1 MKKLLYL
8 GVMLLVLFIAGCATS
23 TSDTVEEELGEEK
36 DLTDMS
42 PTISETPSDTIAFDD
57 AEISESFFAM
67 DGDMPMAEGFV
78 KSAGLG
84 ATSSMSRPSDMV
96 IDPTP
101 DYFQPSPGTLTAGE
115 WSDLDNWNFWLN
127 LGQRQEFSGMAS
139 YWEYDRVL
147 GERYQVSITTPD
159 GQPVIG
165 EPILLMYQDKT
176 LWRAV
181 TDNHGVAELWAPQP
195 MYRDSYNSRTL
206 NFWIRGTSFADVV
219 SYREG
224 VNSIV
229 LPNSLI
235 TKGSVDIAWVVDATG
250 SMSDELEFLKTELQD
265 VIRRVQIDNSDA
277 SIRMGTVF
285 YRDEGDEYLTKSS
298 PMSSNI
304 GTTISFIGQQYASG
318 GGDFPEAV
326 HTALFEALNG
336 LEWSQ
341 ESSSKLMFLLLDAP
355 PHYNDQ
361 VIADI
366 HNMVSLSASM
376 GVRIIPIVASGIDKN
391 TEFLM
396 RYMAI
401 ATDGTY
407 TFITNHSGVGNNHL
421 EPTIGS
427 YDVEF
432 LNDLLVRLIAESL
445 Q

>member
-8 GVMLLVLFIAGCATS
+8 GAVLLVLLIAGCATS
-23 TSDTVEEELGEEK
+23 TSDTVEELGGEK

-42 PTISETPSDTIAFDD
+42 PVISETPSDPIAFED
-57 AEISESFFAM
+57 AEIADSFFAM
-67 DGDMPMAEGFV
+67 DGDMIMSEG
-78 KSAGLG
+78 SMRSSSLG
-84 ATSSMSRPSDMV
+84 ATSSMSRPSDMIIEPLPEYV
-96 IDPTP
+96 
-101 DYFQPSPGTLTAGE
+101 QPAPGTLTAGE
-115 WSDLDNWNFWLN
+115 WSDLDNWDFWLN

-147 GERYQVSITTPD
+147 GERYRVSITTPE
-159 GQPVIG
+159 GNPVIG
-165 EPILLMYQDKT
+165 EPVLLMYKDKT

-181 TDNHGVAELWAPQP
+181 TDNHGVAELWAPRI
-195 MYRDSYNSRTL
+195 MYRDAYDSRTL
-206 NFWIRGTSFADVV
+206 NFWIRGESFVDVV
-219 SYREG
+219 SYRAGENR
-224 VNSIV
+224 VV
-229 LPNSLI
+229 LPNSAV
-235 TKGSVDIAWVVDATG
+235 TEGAVDIAWVVDATG

-265 VIRRVQIDNSDA
+265 VIRRVQIDNPDA

-285 YRDEGDEYLTKSS
+285 YRDEGDAYITKSS

-366 HNMVSLSASM
+366 HNMVSLAASM

-421 EPTIGS
+421 EPTVGS
-427 YDVEF
+427 YSIEF
-432 LNDLLVRLIAESL
+432 LNDLLVRLINESL
-445 Q
+445 E